1 MLVWFFLLLDYHI
14 HPQSANLPGMVFFNL
29 PAYFSAQTIQA
40 GKKRKVIDAVA
51 IKLAEISKGNDV
63 NAIKEGIAALDKA
76 ATEFVARRM
85 DGNIKKALAG
95 HNVDEF

>member
-1 MLVWFFLLLDYHI
+1 MHAALEDDGNLL
-14 HPQSANLPGMVFFNL
+14 SADERN
-29 PAYFSAQTIQA
+29 A
-40 GKKRKVIDAVA
+40 IDQVA
-51 IKLAEISKGNDV
+51 NKLIELSKGSDER
-63 NAIKEGIAALDKA
+63 AIKEGIAELDKA